1 MAKIAPQMNMFS
13 VGMQLK
19 IIVGLMVMYL
29 TVSMLPSVSNFL
41 METMKSNIV
50 DIVKGMYAG

>member
-1 MAKIAPQMNMFS
+1 MFS